1 MSKKA
6 FIRHKL
12 VLEYEDQEGLSKEL
26 ISRYCE
32 REVDDLT
39 GFQDFKHSV
48 PSSYA
53 LIDLGDID
61 LSTYGAKLVIENL
74 DDSNAVIVADT
85 TTGDELGYAVP
96 KTGDGQVMACEIT
109 LCPGAAPAWKVAS
122 GTSAR
127 VHCVIVPLGTN

>member
-6 FIRHKL
+6 YIRHKI

-32 REVDDLT
+32 RESDDLT

-48 PSSYA
+48 TSSYV
-53 LIDLGDID
+53 LVDLGDIS
-61 LSTYGAKLVIENL
+61 LTTNGAKMVVENL
-74 DDSNAVIVADT
+74 DDSNAVLIADT

-96 KTGDGQVMACEIT
+96 KTGDGQIMACEIN

-122 GTSAR
+122 GSTAK